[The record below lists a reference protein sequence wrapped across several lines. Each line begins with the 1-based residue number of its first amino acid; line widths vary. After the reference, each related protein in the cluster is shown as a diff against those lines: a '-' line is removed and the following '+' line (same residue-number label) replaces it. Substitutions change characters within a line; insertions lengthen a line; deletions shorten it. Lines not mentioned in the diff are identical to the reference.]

1 MEHYDLIVIGT
12 GAGQNVASRAYSL
25 GLRIAVIDKDPI
37 GGTCLNRGCIPSK
50 VWTTA
55 ADYIRE
61 AEDAAAIGVHMNVDR
76 VDYDLIHKRTWEIV
90 LDGRVSMEKGIKAT
104 PNFDFYNEPATFI
117 DEMTLQVGHKKL
129 TADKIVIASGA
140 KPYIPDIKDI
150 EKVGYLTN
158 RNVFE
163 LKKLPKSLIIIGGGY
178 IAAEFGHFFST
189 MGTEVTILGRN
200 PRLLKREDPEVS
212 NTVLAGMA
220 RRMRVLTNFEVLS
233 AARTKTGKS
242 VVAQDRRDGK
252 TYTVEA
258 QDILIAA
265 GRVSLA
271 DLLQPQRTGVEVD
284 EEGWIKTNEFLE
296 TTHPNIWAM
305 GDCVNRGQFRH
316 TANYHS
322 DIVYQNAFEKGQAK
336 VDEHA
341 IPSAVFSWPQ
351 VGSVGMTEEAA
362 IAAGFHVHV
371 GKEFYYDTAKGFA
384 MGDREA
390 FAKVVADAT
399 NGKILGAHVVGPQ
412 ASVLVQLVVDLM
424 NAGDQTYMPLARAQ
438 IIHPALSEVVVRA
451 FGNLQHPA
459 GAPGA
464 HGQGH
469 GHEHSHDEGEGHGH
483 GDSHGQEK
491 GSAAPRRQKRGK
503 QQQGQQQQGQH
514 QHDHGHDN

>member
-1 MEHYDLIVIGT
+1 
-12 GAGQNVASRAYSL
+12 
-25 GLRIAVIDKDPI
+25 
-37 GGTCLNRGCIPSK
+37 
-50 VWTTA
+50 
-55 ADYIRE
+55 
-61 AEDAAAIGVHMNVDR
+61 
-76 VDYDLIHKRTWEIV
+76 
-90 LDGRVSMEKGIKAT
+90 
-104 PNFDFYNEPATFI
+104 
-117 DEMTLQVGHKKL
+117 
-129 TADKIVIASGA
+129 
-140 KPYIPDIKDI
+140 
-150 EKVGYLTN
+150 
-158 RNVFE
+158 
-163 LKKLPKSLIIIGGGY
+163 
-178 IAAEFGHFFST
+178 

-200 PRLLKREDPEVS
+200 PRLLKRADPEVS
-212 NTVLAGMA
+212 NAVLAGMA

-233 AARTKTGKS
+233 AARTKAGKS

-252 TYTVEA
+252 QYTLEA
-258 QDILIAA
+258 EDILIAG

-284 EEGWIKTNEFLE
+284 KEGWIKTNEYLE

-322 DIVYQNAFEKGQAK
+322 DVVYQNAYGKDRVK

-362 IAAGFHVHV
+362 IAAGHHVHV

-424 NAGDQTYMPLARAQ
+424 NAGDLARAQ
-438 IIHPALSEVVVRA
+438 TIHPALSEVVVRA
-451 FGNLQHPA
+451 FGNLSHPE

-469 GHEHSHDEGEGHGH
+469 SHDHGDDDGH
-483 GDSHGQEK
+483 GDSHGPKE
-491 GSAAPRRQKRGK
+491 GSTGPRRQGQDQDQHRHD
-503 QQQGQQQQGQH
+503 QG
-514 QHDHGHDN
+514 HGH

>member
-12 GAGQNVASRAYSL
+12 GAGQNVAARAYSL
-25 GLRIAVIDKDPI
+25 GLRIAVIDKDPL

-61 AEDAAAIGVHMNVDR
+61 AEDAAAIGVHMNVER
-76 VDYDLIHKRTWEIV
+76 VDYDLIRKRTWEIV
-90 LDGRVSMEKGIKAT
+90 LDGRVPMEKGIKAT

-117 DEMTLQVGHKKL
+117 DEMTLQVGRKKL

-140 KPYIPDIKDI
+140 KPYIPAIKDI

-163 LKKLPKSLIIIGGGY
+163 LKRLPKTLIIIGGGY

-200 PRLLKREDPEVS
+200 PRLLKRADPEVS
-212 NTVLAGMA
+212 NAVLAGMA

-233 AARTKTGKS
+233 AARTKAGKS

-252 TYTVEA
+252 QYTLEA
-258 QDILIAA
+258 EDILIAG

-284 EEGWIKTNEFLE
+284 KEGWIKTNEYLE

-322 DIVYQNAFEKGQAK
+322 DVVYQNAYGKDRVK

-362 IAAGFHVHV
+362 IAAGHHVHV

-438 IIHPALSEVVVRA
+438 TIHPALSEVVVRA
-451 FGNLQHPA
+451 FGNLSHPE

-469 GHEHSHDEGEGHGH
+469 SHDHGDDDGH
-483 GDSHGQEK
+483 GDSHGPKE
-491 GSAAPRRQKRGK
+491 GSTGPRRQGQDQDQHRHD
-503 QQQGQQQQGQH
+503 QG
-514 QHDHGHDN
+514 HGH